1 MKLFLTVSLR
11 ILKFIDSMT
20 DEYETF
26 KDDKGMTLL
35 IDPDEDPELAAKIDA
50 ELLIVGK
57 TQLEAEQ
64 KPQPPYL
71 PQLPDDRKYTLVLD
85 LDETLIHYRDEEE
98 YYLVRPG
105 VDKFLSELS
114 ELYDIVLFTAGVK

>member
-1 MKLFLTVSLR
+1 MVSLK
-11 ILKFIDSMT
+11 ILKFIGSIT

-26 KDDKGMTLL
+26 KDAKGVTLL

>member
-26 KDDKGMTLL
+26 KDDKGVTLL

>member
-1 MKLFLTVSLR
+1 V
-11 ILKFIDSMT
+11 
-20 DEYETF
+20 
-26 KDDKGMTLL
+26 TLL

>member
-1 MKLFLTVSLR
+1 MVSFK
-11 ILKFIDSMT
+11 IIKFIDPMT
-20 DEYETF
+20 DDYETF
-26 KDDKGMTLL
+26 EDAKGHTLL

-57 TQLEAEQ
+57 TQLDADQ

-71 PQLPDDRKYTLVLD
+71 PQLPADRKYTLVLD